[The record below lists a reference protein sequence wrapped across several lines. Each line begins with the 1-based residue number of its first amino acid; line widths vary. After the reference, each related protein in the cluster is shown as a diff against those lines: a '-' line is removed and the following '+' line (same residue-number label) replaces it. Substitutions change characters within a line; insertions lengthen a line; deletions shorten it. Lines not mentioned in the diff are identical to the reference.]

1 MELVVDSNIII
12 SAMISDSRTREILL
26 NSNHRFYAPEFLK
39 SEILKYE
46 DLIVE
51 KSGIEK
57 REFETLLNLV
67 LEEVEILPI
76 ESYNHKLDKAE
87 QFIGDEDIKDI
98 PFLAVALA
106 KECKIWSDDKDLKQ
120 QNKIQI
126 KTTEQLVTKYES
138 S

>member
-26 NSNHRFYAPEFLK
+26 NSSHRFYAPEFLK

-46 DLIVE
+46 DLIIK
-51 KSGIEK
+51 KSGMEK
-57 REFETLLNLV
+57 RKFETLLNLL

-76 ESYNHKLDKAE
+76 ESYNHKIEKAE
-87 QFIGDEDIKDI
+87 KLIGDEDIKDT

-106 KECKIWSDDKDLKQ
+106 KECKIWTDDKDLKQ
-120 QNKIQI
+120 QNQIKI
-126 KTTEQLVTKYES
+126 KTTKQLVNKNES